1 MEIGLRNFT
10 NDDLEELVKYA
21 NNSKIFANMT
31 NQFPHPYT
39 KEAGINFIQM
49 VTSHSPTRVFAIE
62 ADGSFCGA
70 AGVHPQEDIMRKNA
84 ELGYWVAEPY
94 WGKGIATIVVLK
106 MVDYGFANF
115 DVNRIFA
122 RPYGPNIGSQKVLE
136 KAGFSLEARLK
147 KTIYKN
153 DELLDELIYAIRK

>member
-1 MEIGLRNFT
+1 MQISLRKFT
-10 NDDLEELVKYA
+10 NDDLDILVKYA
-21 NNSKIFANMT
+21 NNSKISDNLT
-31 NQFPHPYT
+31 DQFPHPYT
-39 KEAGINFIQM
+39 KESGANFIQM

-62 ADGSFCGA
+62 FDGSFCGA

-84 ELGYWVAEPY
+84 ELGYWIAEPY
-94 WGKGIATIVVLK
+94 WGKGIATAAVLEIVE
-106 MVDYGFANF
+106 YGFQKF

-122 RPYGPNIGSQKVLE
+122 RPYGPNIGSRKVLE
-136 KAGFSLEARLK
+136 KAGFTLEATLK